1 MEDYVG
7 IVQQF
12 GRTYRAF
19 MSAFEAQ
26 VGHAMPRWRILRTLT
41 EPEAE
46 WSQKR
51 LVERLR
57 IDPGALT
64 RQLKALEAL
73 GWIERSIDARDN
85 RVTNV
90 RLTDEGRRTVDASLP
105 QRDVFLL
112 ETMGSLPD
120 EALAALSAA
129 LAKLEAR
136 IGDVAGAPLPLETTD
151 AARAVPRDAMH
162 DPVHDVSQEGAGA
175 APIARR

>member
-19 MSAFEAQ
+19 LSGFEAQ
-26 VGHAMPRWRILRTLT
+26 VGHAMPRWRILLALT
-41 EPEAE
+41 EPGGE

-57 IDPGALT
+57 VDPGALT
-64 RQLKALEAL
+64 RQLKTLEAL
-73 GWIERSIDARDN
+73 AWIERSVDARDN
-85 RVTNV
+85 RITNV
-90 RLTDEGRRTVDASLP
+90 KLTEEGRRAVDASLP
-105 QRDVFLL
+105 QRNAFLL

-120 EALAALSAA
+120 EALAALSDA

-136 IGDVAGAPLPLETTD
+136 IGDVAGSALSVETAD
-151 AARAVPRDAMH
+151 SVDGKQPAAADGGHA
-162 DPVHDVSQEGAGA
+162 A
-175 APIARR
+175 APSRPR